1 MKASTALTSSSR
13 LRPSVRGL
21 LCFAASAAGPPS
33 TRMREWERWLLHED
47 QKELFD
53 FLFAAA
59 LCLFFGGL
67 AALALWPLGDA
78 RLALRV
84 SKGGGGLCLG
94 LFVHFAAL
102 AFVQRKLDV
111 DIYSHGNA
119 YVISS
124 ALVGAC
130 IQTGWSAFAALAV
143 RDFTSNAGAWLSVAL
158 YFAGLLS
165 CYVPF
170 PVVSAFYTG
179 QIYKLVNLAVA
190 LVGFAA
196 FCLWPS
202 A

>member
-1 MKASTALTSSSR
+1 
-13 LRPSVRGL
+13 
-21 LCFAASAAGPPS
+21 
-33 TRMREWERWLLHED
+33 MREWERWLLHED

-78 RLALRV
+78 WLAMRFA
-84 SKGGGGLCLG
+84 KGGVVLWLV
-94 LFVHFAAL
+94 LLVTFVAL

-111 DIYSHGNA
+111 DIYSHGDA

-124 ALVGAC
+124 AVVGAV

-143 RDFTSNAGAWLSVAL
+143 RDFASGAGTWASVLL
-158 YFAGLLS
+158 YFTGLLS
-165 CYVPF
+165 CYVAYT
-170 PVVSAFYTG
+170 VVSAFYTG
-179 QIYKLVNLAVA
+179 QVYKLVNLAAA

-196 FCLWPS
+196 FCVWPS
-202 A
+202 AARAAYGWFFRIF